1 MPQPEEKIMFSPKWN
16 WRSRGFF
23 AVLLSTV
30 MLSTAPAPAAEL
42 DASGAAG
49 NRWVTTWSAA
59 QLQPGPT
66 TIDAIFGND
75 HSRSFDNQ
83 TIRHIVHTSAG
94 GRRVR
99 VRFSNAF
106 GFMPLRI
113 GAANV
118 AQRRVGASIYPATSR
133 RLTFS
138 GQPSILVPAGA
149 VAVSDA
155 VDLDVPGAGDLAVS
169 VYLPTPTEPA
179 TFHEQTMQTS
189 YVTGAGNFVNATDLP
204 GATTTLS
211 TFYLSVVEVLPT
223 ESIGTLVAL
232 GDSITQGAGS
242 TVDAHSTWPEL
253 LSARLNPYPPRPR
266 LSVINQGIGCGR
278 LLHDFCGPSGAA
290 RFDRDVLSVT
300 GVTEVIVHLSL
311 NDITIPSILP
321 IFGHPEF
328 AAEAVSANDLI
339 VGLHQLTLRA
349 HARGLKIFGA
359 TITPFGSSTVPGVVT
374 PENEAKR
381 QAVNR
386 WIRTGGAFDGVL
398 DFDAAVRDPANPAR
412 LLPAYDFDGIHLTDA
427 GYDAI
432 ADSINLSLFF

>member
-1 MPQPEEKIMFSPKWN
+1 MFSPKWN
-16 WRSRGFF
+16 WSSQGFCAALLGAILLF
-23 AVLLSTV
+23 AAQSV
-30 MLSTAPAPAAEL
+30 PAAEL
-42 DASGAAG
+42 DASGSSGG

-59 QLQPGPT
+59 QAQPGPT

-83 TIRHIVHTSAG
+83 TIRLIAHTSVG

-113 GAANV
+113 GAAHV
-118 AQRRVGASIYPATSR
+118 AQRRVGASIYPGTGR

-138 GQPSILVPAGA
+138 GQPTIVVPAGA

-179 TFHEQTMQTS
+179 TFHEETMQTS

-204 GATTTLS
+204 GATPTRS

-266 LSVINQGIGCGR
+266 LAVINQGIGCGR
-278 LLHDFCGPSGAA
+278 LLHDFCGPGGAA
-290 RFDRDVLSVT
+290 RFDRDVLSIT
-300 GVTEVIVHLSL
+300 GVSGVIVHLSL

-328 AAEAVSANDLI
+328 AAEAVSANELI
-339 VGLHQLTLRA
+339 VGLHQLSLRA
-349 HARGLKIFGA
+349 RARGVKVFGA
-359 TITPFGSSTVPGVVT
+359 TLTPFGSSTVPGVVT

-381 QAVNR
+381 QSVNR
-386 WIRTGGAFDGVL
+386 WIRTSGAFDGVV

-412 LLPAYDFDGIHLTDA
+412 LLPAYDVDGTHLNDA
-427 GYDAI
+427 GYQAM
-432 ADSINLSLFF
+432 ANAVNLSMLF